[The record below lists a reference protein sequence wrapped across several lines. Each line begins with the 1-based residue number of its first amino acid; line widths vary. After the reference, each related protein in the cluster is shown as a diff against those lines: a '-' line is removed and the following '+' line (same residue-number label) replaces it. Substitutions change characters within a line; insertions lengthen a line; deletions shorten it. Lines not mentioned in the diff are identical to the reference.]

1 MAKLDIT
8 DLNPK
13 TNLDAKERGYP
24 DNFTPS
30 DKEEYMCEM
39 HLAYFR
45 DVLLEWRDKLD
56 REFQATVEGLREN
69 SSIQS
74 DPNDQASLEYEQTLE
89 LRTRDRERKLINKI
103 DETVEK
109 IRTGEFGFCE
119 ETGDPI
125 GIKRL
130 MARPIASL
138 SIEAKQRQEQKETGY
153 AG

>member
-8 DLNPK
+8 DLSPQ
-13 TNLDAKERGYP
+13 TNLPAAERGYP
-24 DNFTPS
+24 DGFTPS
-30 DKEEYMCEM
+30 EKEEYMGEM
-39 HLAYFR
+39 QLSYFR
-45 DVLLEWRDKLD
+45 DILLEWRDELD

-69 SSIQS
+69 SAIES

-103 DETVEK
+103 DEALER
-109 IRTGEFGFCE
+109 IRTGDFGYCE
-119 ETGDPI
+119 ETGDDI
-125 GIKRL
+125 GVKRL
-130 MARPIASL
+130 LARPIATL